1 MRKEGEVEAGDLLRR
16 VKERGKV
23 IKEWCC
29 VIREL
34 ITFSS
39 AVSTEARSR
48 GTWTNHSSAVGEFH
62 SFGIQ
67 GVEMHA
73 KSISTHAKNVQK
85 HVHSRMCFKER
96 LTLQL
101 VRLTGLVP
109 LFRNPTEQHQMKL
122 KVNPCLLA

>member
-67 GVEMHA
+67 GVEMGRQG
-73 KSISTHAKNVQK
+73 SISTHSKKCAKTRSFPDVFQG
-85 HVHSRMCFKER
+85 EID
-96 LTLQL
+96 T
-101 VRLTGLVP
+101 
-109 LFRNPTEQHQMKL
+109 PTSSTYGISSPISQPRGAAPNE
-122 KVNPCLLA
+122 A